1 MQFILKL
8 IQERDLREVQ
18 GNTNV
23 KDLELEYNSLKNQKK
38 AVDLQLSQLK
48 EELAELNRQASLRK
62 TLETLEKEYHETDIK
77 VKDM

>member
-1 MQFILKL
+1 M
-8 IQERDLREVQ
+8 REVQ

-62 TLETLEKEYHETDIK
+62 TLETLEKECHETDIK